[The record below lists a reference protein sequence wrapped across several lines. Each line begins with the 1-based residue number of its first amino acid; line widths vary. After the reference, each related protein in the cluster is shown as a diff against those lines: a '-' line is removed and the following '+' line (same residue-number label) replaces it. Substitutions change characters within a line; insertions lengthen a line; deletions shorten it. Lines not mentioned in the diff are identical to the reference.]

1 MTLTRTDAQIMAL
14 KQCITLGRQRVADCI
29 SDLED
34 ALAERDLR
42 TQQDK
47 LVEVVLS
54 LKYTTDFILGDP
66 SP

>member
-14 KQCITLGRQRVADCI
+14 KQCITLGRQRVSDCI
-29 SDLED
+29 ADLED

-54 LKYTTDFILGDP
+54 LKYTIDFILGEP

>member
-14 KQCITLGRQRVADCI
+14 KQCITLGRQRVSDCVN
-29 SDLED
+29 DLED
-34 ALAERDLR
+34 ALAERDRR

-54 LKYTTDFILGDP
+54 LKYTIDFILGDP

>member
-1 MTLTRTDAQIMAL
+1 MAL
-14 KQCITLGRQRVADCI
+14 KQCITLGRQRVSDCI
-29 SDLED
+29 ADLED

>member
-14 KQCITLGRQRVADCI
+14 KQCITLGRQRVSDCI
-29 SDLED
+29 NDLED

>member
-29 SDLED
+29 HDLEN

-42 TQQDK
+42 TQQDQ
-47 LVEVVLS
+47 LVEVVLA

>member
-1 MTLTRTDAQIMAL
+1 MLTNSDAQVMAL

-29 SDLED
+29 HDLED
-34 ALAERDLR
+34 ALAERDPR

>member
-1 MTLTRTDAQIMAL
+1 MAL
-14 KQCITLGRQRVADCI
+14 KQCITLGRQRVSDCI
-29 SDLED
+29 ADLED

-54 LKYTTDFILGDP
+54 LKYTIDFILGV

>member
-14 KQCITLGRQRVADCI
+14 KQCITLGRQRVSDCI
-29 SDLED
+29 ADLED

-54 LKYTTDFILGDP
+54 LKDTIDFILGEP

>member
-1 MTLTRTDAQIMAL
+1 MLTNSDAQIMAL
-14 KQCITLGRQRVADCI
+14 KQCITLGRQRVSDCI
-29 SDLED
+29 NDLED

>member
-1 MTLTRTDAQIMAL
+1 
-14 KQCITLGRQRVADCI
+14 
-29 SDLED
+29 
-34 ALAERDLR
+34 LAERDLR

>member
-1 MTLTRTDAQIMAL
+1 MVLTQSDAQIMAL
-14 KQCITLGRQRVADCI
+14 KQCITLGRNRIADCI
-29 SDLED
+29 HDLED

-54 LKYTTDFILGDP
+54 LKYTIDFILGDP

>member
-1 MTLTRTDAQIMAL
+1 MAL
-14 KQCITLGRQRVADCI
+14 KQCITLGRQRVSDCI
-29 SDLED
+29 HDLEN

-42 TQQDK
+42 TQQDQ

-54 LKYTTDFILGDP
+54 LKYTIDFILGEP

>member
-14 KQCITLGRQRVADCI
+14 KQCITLGRQRVSDCI
-29 SDLED
+29 ADLED

-42 TQQDK
+42 VKDDK
-47 LVEVVLS
+47 MVEVVLS
-54 LKYTTDFILGDP
+54 LKYAVDFILGDP

>member
-1 MTLTRTDAQIMAL
+1 MLTNSDAQIMAL
-14 KQCITLGRQRVADCI
+14 KQCITLGRQRVSDCI
-29 SDLED
+29 ADLED

>member
-1 MTLTRTDAQIMAL
+1 MLTNSDAQIMAL
-14 KQCITLGRQRVADCI
+14 KQCITLGRQRVSDCI
-29 SDLED
+29 ADLED

-54 LKYTTDFILGDP
+54 LRYTTDFILGDP

>member
-1 MTLTRTDAQIMAL
+1 MLTNSDAQIMAL
-14 KQCITLGRQRVADCI
+14 KQCITLGRQRVSDCI
-29 SDLED
+29 ADLED

-42 TQQDK
+42 MQQDK